1 MKWTEVLEQRKAL
14 LVGGVAL
21 ICLVALL
28 VTARRFN
35 ITLDV
40 YWHIRTG
47 MDWLFNGLSPWQ
59 DHYSFTF
66 FGEPIKSQ
74 AWMFQ
79 ALVGWLVSQF
89 GVETGLEILRI
100 TCFAAVFGLV
110 FLFLKML
117 KSPALVYLLV
127 LPVLVLLL
135 QYRPVAR
142 PEIISY
148 SLIVVSVMLYYRAR
162 LQMSVSTMWPIVL
175 LVWAWSN
182 YHSAIF
188 AYVIFF
194 GLFVDTAVRYLRE
207 RVAIGWWLQWLGW
220 GLSLLAVGT
229 LKPGF
234 GIPVLGLLVSSPDSF
249 SPEWKDLILEY
260 TSLGTRL
267 AGTNF
272 IFALGI
278 YATGLLAAVTI
289 ALAFASRYFGMAV
302 VCILLIYFAIDM
314 SRLVTPN
321 GVAILCFFA
330 WMIKRA
336 NSTKLVQYLPSWS
349 MALILVAALGGFG
362 LSMYSVVLLARQFM
376 ADNRTFTTGFPIDV
390 TDYMIENGISGRI
403 FNEHEHGGYL
413 IYRLAPDSKVYID
426 GRTNILYPPEH
437 ARHFVDAKFDPGVL
451 AREIEKYDIDLALLN
466 NSKRTFTVA
475 YDTNVLKLDYVG
487 FEHSLFRKDDPN
499 FPVLGMLLA
508 RPACWNVDYL
518 PDVLTERDRALQIL
532 PQRSLAIEYFKLLV
546 HYATAADQA
555 AFLAEA
561 EGVDQWNDQML
572 RFAGYRALERGLDD
586 KAWELFARLRG
597 PEFADFLAVAVSRAA
612 QGDWGAAES
621 VLDNLTSK
629 KWAKVKQF
637 ELGILYRL
645 LDQIRR
651 NAGLQLFDEAYL
663 EGLAGQFPDTP
674 DSDVMPSVD
683 SFCLTN

>member
-220 GLSLLAVGT
+220 GLSVSRFL
-229 LKPGF
+229 F
-234 GIPVLGLLVSSPDSF
+234 SRMEGLD
-249 SPEWKDLILEY
+249 
-260 TSLGTRL
+260 TR
-267 AGTNF
+267 
-272 IFALGI
+272 I
-278 YATGLLAAVTI
+278 Y
-289 ALAFASRYFGMAV
+289 
-302 VCILLIYFAIDM
+302 
-314 SRLVTPN
+314 
-321 GVAILCFFA
+321 
-330 WMIKRA
+330 
-336 NSTKLVQYLPSWS
+336 
-349 MALILVAALGGFG
+349 
-362 LSMYSVVLLARQFM
+362 
-376 ADNRTFTTGFPIDV
+376 
-390 TDYMIENGISGRI
+390 
-403 FNEHEHGGYL
+403 
-413 IYRLAPDSKVYID
+413 
-426 GRTNILYPPEH
+426 
-437 ARHFVDAKFDPGVL
+437 
-451 AREIEKYDIDLALLN
+451 
-466 NSKRTFTVA
+466 
-475 YDTNVLKLDYVG
+475 
-487 FEHSLFRKDDPN
+487 
-499 FPVLGMLLA
+499 
-508 RPACWNVDYL
+508 
-518 PDVLTERDRALQIL
+518 LTR
-532 PQRSLAIEYFKLLV
+532 
-546 HYATAADQA
+546 DQA
-555 AFLAEA
+555 GGHQFHFRS
-561 EGVDQWNDQML
+561 GNL
-572 RFAGYRALERGLDD
+572 RHWAAGGRDYCI
-586 KAWELFARLRG
+586 
-597 PEFADFLAVAVSRAA
+597 
-612 QGDWGAAES
+612 
-621 VLDNLTSK
+621 
-629 KWAKVKQF
+629 
-637 ELGILYRL
+637 GIR
-645 LDQIRR
+645 
-651 NAGLQLFDEAYL
+651 
-663 EGLAGQFPDTP
+663 
-674 DSDVMPSVD
+674 
-683 SFCLTN
+683 